1 MVNIIEEI
9 KKSMRE
15 LQCFPDIVGLGYEDL
30 CIHPNLDLL
39 EGYKIPKFDTFGGVC
54 NPMSNL
60 RVYCDQ
66 LVGFGRYKALLM
78 RLFSRSLCREAL
90 EWFTSHETR

>member
-30 CIHPNLDLL
+30 CSHPNLNLL
-39 EGYKIPKFDTFGGVC
+39 EGFKILTFDTFGGVGK
-54 NPMSNL
+54 PMAHL
-60 RVYCDQ
+60 RAYYDHLIVVC
-66 LVGFGRYKALLM
+66 
-78 RLFSRSLCREAL
+78 
-90 EWFTSHETR
+90 